1 MMDGWDTSM
10 GVLGWT
16 LMVILWIALVALIG
30 VAIARLMPTST
41 RSAPEAE
48 GEGHPSP
55 ERLLDERLARGEID
69 LETYERL
76 REALARRGGTG
87 QAQ

>member
-1 MMDGWDTSM
+1 MDGWDTNM

-16 LMVILWIALVALIG
+16 LMVIFWVALVALIG

-41 RSAPEAE
+41 RSVRGAE

-69 LETYERL
+69 LDTYERL
-76 REALARRGGTG
+76 REALARRGDTG
-87 QAQ
+87 PAP

>member
-10 GVLGWT
+10 GLLGWT

-30 VAIARLMPTST
+30 VAIARLLPTST

-55 ERLLDERLARGEID
+55 ARLLDERLARGEID

-76 REALARRGGTG
+76 REALARRGGTE

>member
-16 LMVILWIALVALIG
+16 IMSIFWIVLIALIA
-30 VAIARLMPTST
+30 VAIARLVPTLT
-41 RSAPEAE
+41 RSIREAE
-48 GEGHPSP
+48 GEGRPSP

-69 LETYERL
+69 IETYERL
-76 REALARRGGTG
+76 REALAGRGGAG
-87 QAQ
+87 QAR